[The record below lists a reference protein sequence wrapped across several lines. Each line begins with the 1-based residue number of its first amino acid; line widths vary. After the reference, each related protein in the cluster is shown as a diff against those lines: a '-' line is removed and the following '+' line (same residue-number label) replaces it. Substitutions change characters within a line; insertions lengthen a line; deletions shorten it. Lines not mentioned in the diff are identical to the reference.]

1 MSLKANKSHGHYGCT
16 ATTERKD
23 KGIEL
28 FFLFQLPNIFSSLID
43 FSQFDTS
50 RITWNQIIPKIE
62 SHFYSPK
69 HFGEWSS
76 LTFSC
81 LLRISFSSIPFK
93 VTIGIV
99 LFQRSNHYFTSCLSW
114 PLVCTLT
121 FLILRKHSFF
131 HYTTET
137 FLFFSVSSYIPLYLK
152 MLSHLKTQANFNHSS
167 MVSLCK
173 NDNHTQILS
182 IFTLFSIVYMITV
195 IDDKK
200 FYSKILKEWAGIPM
214 CLTSKTCSHA
224 PQIPGTSILLKWMLE
239 RK

>member
-1 MSLKANKSHGHYGCT
+1 MVLSYIFLSSTNIFLKHSIQSYYWDSSLSEIKS
-16 ATTERKD
+16 
-23 KGIEL
+23 L
-28 FFLFQLPNIFSSLID
+28 FYFLSVLASRMYPNIFD
-43 FSQFDTS
+43 F
-50 RITWNQIIPKIE
+50 K
-62 SHFYSPK
+62 K
-69 HFGEWSS
+69 
-76 LTFSC
+76 
-81 LLRISFSSIPFK
+81 
-93 VTIGIV
+93 
-99 LFQRSNHYFTSCLSW
+99 
-114 PLVCTLT
+114 TL
-121 FLILRKHSFF
+121 FF

-214 CLTSKTCSHA
+214 CLTSKACSHA
-224 PQIPGTSILLKWMLE
+224 PQIPGTGILLKWMLD